1 MSAPSTPDSRGGA
14 GWPGAATQP
23 DPRRWWI
30 LAVIA
35 IAQLMIV
42 LDATIMNIALPSAQ
56 RALHFSLADRQWVVT
71 AYALA
76 FGSLLLLGGKLA
88 DVVGR
93 KVMFLTG
100 MTGFAAAS
108 AVGGAAVSFPMLIS
122 ARAVQGGFAAVL
134 APTALSLLATTFT
147 DPDERRQSFAVYGAV
162 AGSGGAVGLV
172 LGGILTEYLSWR
184 WCLYVN
190 VLFAA
195 VAGIGAAVL
204 LGRDVPGRR
213 PRVDVLGA
221 ALVSG
226 GMFCI
231 VYGFSNAATHS
242 WGTPSTWAF
251 IAAGVV
257 LLAGFV
263 AWEAR
268 APEPLLPLRIVA
280 DRTRAGAY
288 LAMLFAG
295 AGMFGILLFLNYY
308 MQQSL
313 GYSPVITGLAFLPM
327 VALVMMVGQLA
338 NVVLMP
344 RTGPRPL
351 IAAGMLLGGTSAALL
366 TRLGPHSSYAGYIL
380 PSVLLIGAGLG
391 FIFAPS
397 ADTGTAGVP
406 SAGHRGGLGHRQH
419 RQPARRV
426 DRHLAAEH
434 HLRHRHRHLDRGQRP
449 RPARPAAARP
459 GRPARLHRRVLV
471 DRGHLRRR
479 RGHLRRAA
487 ALRPADPPGPARPA
501 GRPRRRPRRRCPGR
515 LTSCGAGSR
524 ARAPLSPGTRCR
536 TKPPGATPGKQQAT
550 RISPRQ
556 ARTTRRSLAR
566 PGPVGI
572 ASDHR

>member
-1 MSAPSTPDSRGGA
+1 MSTPSTPDGRGAA
-14 GWPGAATQP
+14 GSPGGGSWPGADGTAAPP

-30 LAVIA
+30 LVVIA

-56 RALHFSLADRQWVVT
+56 KALHFSVADRQWVVT

-93 KVMFLTG
+93 KVMFLIG
-100 MTGFAAAS
+100 ITGFAAAS
-108 AVGGAAVSFPMLIS
+108 AVGGAAVNFTMLIS
-122 ARAVQGGFAAVL
+122 ARAVQGAFAAVL

-147 DPDERRQSFAVYGAV
+147 DPRERRQSFSVYGAV

-172 LGGILTEYLSWR
+172 LGGVLTEYLSWR
-184 WCLYVN
+184 YCLYVN

-195 VAGIGAAVL
+195 VAGIGVAIL
-204 LGRDVPGRR
+204 LKQGGRIRT
-213 PRVDVLGA
+213 RVDVLGA

-231 VYGFSNAATHS
+231 VYGFSNAASHT
-242 WGTPSTWAF
+242 WDTPSTWAF

-257 LLAGFV
+257 LLVSFV

-268 APEPLLPLRIVA
+268 ASEPLLPLRIVA
-280 DRTRAGAY
+280 DRTRSGAY

-295 AGMFGILLFLNYY
+295 AGMFGILLFVNYY
-308 MQQSL
+308 MQQNL

-327 VALVMMVGQLA
+327 VALVMMAGQLA

-351 IAAGMLLGGTSAALL
+351 IAAGMLLGGASAALL
-366 TRLGPHSSYAGYIL
+366 TRLGLHSGYAGYIL

-397 ADTGTAGVP
+397 ADTGTAGV
-406 SAGHRGGLGHRQH
+406 
-419 RQPARRV
+419 
-426 DRHLAAEH
+426 
-434 HLRHRHRHLDRGQRP
+434 RP
-449 RPARPAAARP
+449 RDTGVASATVNTGNQLGGSIGTSLLNTIFATAITTWIAANVR
-459 GRPARLHRRVLV
+459 GRPAPLQL
-471 DRGHLRRR
+471 
-479 RGHLRRAA
+479 AQA
-487 ALRPADPPGPARPA
+487 ALHGYTVAFWWTA
-501 GRPRRRPRRRCPGR
+501 GIFAAGAII
-515 LTSCGAGSR
+515 CGALLRSG
-524 ARAPLSPGTRCR
+524 PL
-536 TKPPGATPGKQQAT
+536 
-550 RISPRQ
+550 
-556 ARTTRRSLAR
+556 ARTAPAAGADAATWDTSA
-566 PGPVGI
+566 
-572 ASDHR
+572 ASASRG